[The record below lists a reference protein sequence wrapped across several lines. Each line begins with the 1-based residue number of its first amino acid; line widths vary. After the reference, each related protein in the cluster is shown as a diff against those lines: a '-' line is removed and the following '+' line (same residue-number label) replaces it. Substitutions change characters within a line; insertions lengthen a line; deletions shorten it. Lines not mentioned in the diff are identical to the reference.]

1 MPEGSR
7 LLLYGSRARG
17 TARQDSDWDVLV
29 LLKKDR
35 ITSADY
41 DTVTFPFRELGWET
55 NQMINPIIYTINDWE
70 AKRFTPFYKNVMKEG
85 IAL

>member
-1 MPEGSR
+1 MKDEQTISAIKALGRKIMPEGSR

-55 NQMINPIIYTINDWE
+55 NQMINRN
-70 AKRFTPFYKNVMKEG
+70 
-85 IAL
+85 IADTCLLF